1 MVKLVKKMIFVMV
14 VIIILFVGFN
24 MSYTE
29 AQATDTVDEVMTG
42 ADNFLRSGSN
52 EIVIK
57 EIELQKTSNF
67 IFNLLLSF
75 AIIAAVIIGM
85 IIGIQFMMAGVEEKA
100 KIKESLMPYFV
111 GCVVVFGAFGI
122 WKLAVTI
129 VSKL

>member
-1 MVKLVKKMIFVMV
+1 
-14 VIIILFVGFN
+14 

>member
-1 MVKLVKKMIFVMV
+1 MVKKMIFVMV

>member
-1 MVKLVKKMIFVMV
+1 MVELVRKMIFVMG

-24 MSYTE
+24 MGYTE
-29 AQATDTVDEVMTG
+29 SQATDTVDEVMTG
-42 ADNFLRSGSN
+42 ADNFLQSGSN

-122 WKLAVTI
+122 WKLAVTML
-129 VSKL
+129 SKL

>member
-1 MVKLVKKMIFVMV
+1 MVELVRKMIFVMG

-24 MSYTE
+24 MGYTE
-29 AQATDTVDEVMTG
+29 SQAANTVDEVMTG
-42 ADNFLRSGSN
+42 ADDFLQAGSN

-122 WKLAVTI
+122 WKLAVTML
-129 VSKL
+129 SKL

>member
-29 AQATDTVDEVMTG
+29 AQATDTVDEMMTG